1 MYNAER
7 PDPSQL
13 PSTGRLLR
21 STLIAAAA
29 AATLLTLVVM
39 PAEYG
44 VDPTGVGRLLGL
56 TEMGA
61 AKVQLAKDAAADQA
75 AASMTPAVTATAPA
89 EAVPPAAIAVVPT
102 TAAPAPPTPPK
113 TSAAAAPPPP
123 VAKRR
128 EQMTVS
134 LTPNQGTEVKLEM
147 REGQRVRFS
156 WSTSGPPVNFDAHGE
171 APGGPEVSYKKGAAS
186 GDEGELVAAFD
197 GIHGWFW
204 RNRSGEPLTITVTA
218 EGDFALMKQM

>member
-1 MYNAER
+1 M
-7 PDPSQL
+7 
-13 PSTGRLLR
+13 
-21 STLIAAAA
+21 
-29 AATLLTLVVM
+29 
-39 PAEYG
+39 
-44 VDPTGVGRLLGL
+44 
-56 TEMGA
+56 
-61 AKVQLAKDAAADQA
+61 DAQ
-75 AASMTPAVTATAPA
+75 
-89 EAVPPAAIAVVPT
+89 E
-102 TAAPAPPTPPK
+102 
-113 TSAAAAPPPP
+113 
-123 VAKRR
+123 RR

-171 APGGPEVSYKKGAAS
+171 APGRPEVSYKKGAAS

-204 RNRSGEPLTITVTA
+204 RNRSGEPLTVTVTA